1 MDGDAP
7 ATMAAPAET
16 RPTAEQQEEQFAVDD
31 APLAKAEKKSEGEKA
46 EENHS
51 HPKPESSMGSKKSI
65 AKELK
70 SFNAEGNEPA
80 VKTGKRE
87 RRKTEFLAATLASP
101 KKKDDGDDGK
111 KKQGKGVKLREIENV
126 KFALDKVK
134 RDDDILVLLHRLL
147 YKTPGKEQSRKRDV
161 LDFSGFVY
169 EDETKDREKKVVFI
183 EKVFQKPRLQIM
195 DIFDL
200 PRGSGADGAKEAQVG
215 RILKFLE
222 KPCATEGRPSKVELK
237 EKKKAKTTTKRKRA
251 SAKKKKVADTKKA
264 ASTKASNEV
273 SKLKKQNADLK
284 KKLEVTLQK
293 IEKLTGEKVE
303 RDVEEEKEEEDDED
317 RSSSQQQAR
326 RRAYP

>member
-1 MDGDAP
+1 
-7 ATMAAPAET
+7 MA
-16 RPTAEQQEEQFAVDD
+16 
-31 APLAKAEKKSEGEKA
+31 EGEKA

-51 HPKPESSMGSKKSI
+51 HPKPRSSVGSKTSI

-195 DIFDL
+195 DIF
-200 PRGSGADGAKEAQVG
+200 RFTKRKRSGRREGSASRTDFEV
-215 RILKFLE
+215 LE

-251 SAKKKKVADTKKA
+251 SAKKKRWPTKKA
-264 ASTKASNEV
+264 PTKASNEV

-284 KKLEVTLQK
+284 KKLEAALQK

-303 RDVEEEKEEEDDED
+303 RDVEEEEEE
-317 RSSSQQQAR
+317 
-326 RRAYP
+326 

>member
-7 ATMAAPAET
+7 ATMMAAPTET
-16 RPTAEQQEEQFAVDD
+16 RPPAEQQQQQQQQQQQVAVDD
-31 APLAKAEKKSEGEKA
+31 APVVMAEGEKA

-51 HPKPESSMGSKKSI
+51 HPKPKESSVGSKTSI

-169 EDETKDREKKVVFI
+169 EDETKDREKKVVFL

-200 PRGSGADGAKEAQVG
+200 PRGSGADGAKEAQVE

-237 EKKKAKTTTKRKRA
+237 EKKKAIRVKRKPK
-251 SAKKKKVADTKKA
+251 SDE
-264 ASTKASNEV
+264 S
-273 SKLKKQNADLK
+273 SKTQSKNLNYLK
-284 KKLEVTLQK
+284 
-293 IEKLTGEKVE
+293 G
-303 RDVEEEKEEEDDED
+303 
-317 RSSSQQQAR
+317 
-326 RRAYP
+326 